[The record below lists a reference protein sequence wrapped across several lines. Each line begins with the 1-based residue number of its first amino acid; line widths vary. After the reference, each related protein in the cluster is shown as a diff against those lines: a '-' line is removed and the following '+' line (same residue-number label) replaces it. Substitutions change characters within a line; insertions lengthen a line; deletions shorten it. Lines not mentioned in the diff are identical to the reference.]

1 LIVFLESQSKIG
13 GKLNLDT
20 KMLSN
25 YQAAIEAALIR
36 KEISSREIPD
46 ENRSRQRGNTFEL
59 RNSEGKVVS
68 RISMERVEQLK
79 DPEVLVKAI
88 NAAHPNVQVT
98 REQLEEEAQ
107 KRKVEMIAKQRKGR
121 EELLNAMEAKGIKR
135 WDYKHL
141 RLDYKG
147 RGITQ
152 EINLLDIDGDRVRGW
167 TDNFS
172 NKEVPSLPEILNKL
186 GDDGWEMISH
196 VVNQD
201 LSANGTTMHYY
212 NFKREKL

>member
-1 LIVFLESQSKIG
+1 
-13 GKLNLDT
+13 
-20 KMLSN
+20 MLSN
-25 YQAAIEAALIR
+25 FDAAVEAALIR
-36 KEISSREIPD
+36 KEISSREIAD
-46 ENRSRQRGNTFEL
+46 ENRSGQRGNSFEL
-59 RNSEGKVVS
+59 KNSNGKVVS

-79 DPEVLVKAI
+79 DPEALAKAI
-88 NAAHPNVQVT
+88 TAAQPKVQVSK
-98 REQLEEEAQ
+98 EELEAEAQ
-107 KRKVEMIAKQRKGR
+107 KRKEEMIAKQKADRDA
-121 EELLNAMEAKGIKR
+121 LLNAMEAKGIKR

-152 EINLLDIDGDRVRGW
+152 EINLLDIDGERVRGW
-167 TDNFS
+167 SDNFS
-172 NKEVPSLPEILNKL
+172 SKEVPTLPEILNKL

-201 LSANGTTMHYY
+201 LAANGTTMHYY

>member
-1 LIVFLESQSKIG
+1 
-13 GKLNLDT
+13 
-20 KMLSN
+20 MLSN
-25 YQAAIEAALIR
+25 FEAAVEAALIR
-36 KEISSREIPD
+36 KEISSKEIAD
-46 ENRSRQRGNTFEL
+46 ENRSGQRGNNFEL
-59 RNSEGKVVS
+59 KNSNGKVVS

-79 DPEVLVKAI
+79 DPETLEQAKEAAKPKPAIPKEELEAQAQAEREALIEKKKA
-88 NAAHPNVQVT
+88 
-98 REQLEEEAQ
+98 EEA
-107 KRKVEMIAKQRKGR
+107 AF
-121 EELLNAMEAKGIKR
+121 LNTLKEKGIKR

-152 EINLLDIDGDRVRGW
+152 EINLLDIDGERVRGW
-167 TDNFS
+167 SDNFS
-172 NKEVPSLPEILNKL
+172 SKEVPSLPEILNKL

-201 LSANGTTMHYY
+201 LAQNGTTMHYY

>member
-1 LIVFLESQSKIG
+1 
-13 GKLNLDT
+13 
-20 KMLSN
+20 MLSN
-25 YQAAIEAALIR
+25 FEAAIEAALIR

-98 REQLEEEAQ
+98 REELEEEAQ

-167 TDNFS
+167 SDNFS

>member
-1 LIVFLESQSKIG
+1 
-13 GKLNLDT
+13 
-20 KMLSN
+20 MLSN
-25 YQAAIEAALIR
+25 FEAAVEAALIR
-36 KEISSREIPD
+36 KEISSKEIAD
-46 ENRSRQRGNTFEL
+46 ENRSGQRGNNFEL
-59 RNSEGKVVS
+59 KNSNGKVVS

-79 DPEVLVKAI
+79 DPEALAKAI
-88 NAAHPNVQVT
+88 TAAQPKVQVSK
-98 REQLEEEAQ
+98 EELEAEAQ
-107 KRKVEMIAKQRKGR
+107 KRKKEMIAKQKADRDA
-121 EELLNAMEAKGIKR
+121 LLNAMEAKGIKR

-152 EINLLDIDGDRVRGW
+152 EINLLDIDGERVRGW
-167 TDNFS
+167 SDNFS
-172 NKEVPSLPEILNKL
+172 SKEVPTLPEILNKL

-201 LSANGTTMHYY
+201 LAANGTTMHYY

>member
-1 LIVFLESQSKIG
+1 
-13 GKLNLDT
+13 
-20 KMLSN
+20 MLSN
-25 YQAAIEAALIR
+25 FDAAVEAALIR
-36 KEISSREIPD
+36 KEISSKEIAD
-46 ENRSRQRGNTFEL
+46 ENRSGKRGNNFEL
-59 RNSEGKVVS
+59 KNSNGKVVS

-79 DPEVLVKAI
+79 DPETLEQAKEAAKPKPAIPKEELEAQAQAEREALIEKKKA
-88 NAAHPNVQVT
+88 
-98 REQLEEEAQ
+98 EEA
-107 KRKVEMIAKQRKGR
+107 AF
-121 EELLNAMEAKGIKR
+121 LNTLKEKGIKR

-152 EINLLDIDGDRVRGW
+152 EINLLDIDGERVRGW
-167 TDNFS
+167 SDNFS
-172 NKEVPSLPEILNKL
+172 SKEVPSLPEILNKL

-201 LSANGTTMHYY
+201 LAQNGTTMHYY

>member
-1 LIVFLESQSKIG
+1 
-13 GKLNLDT
+13 
-20 KMLSN
+20 MLSN
-25 YQAAIEAALIR
+25 FDAAVEAALIR
-36 KEISSREIPD
+36 KEISSKEIAD
-46 ENRSRQRGNTFEL
+46 ENRSGQRGNNFEL
-59 RNSEGKVVS
+59 KNANGKVVS

-79 DPEVLVKAI
+79 DPEALAKAI
-88 NAAHPNVQVT
+88 TAAQPKVQVSK
-98 REQLEEEAQ
+98 EELEAEAQ
-107 KRKVEMIAKQRKGR
+107 KRKEEMIAKQKADRDA
-121 EELLNAMEAKGIKR
+121 LLNAMEAKGIKR

-152 EINLLDIDGDRVRGW
+152 EINLLDIDGERVRGW
-167 TDNFS
+167 SDNFS
-172 NKEVPSLPEILNKL
+172 SKEVPTLPEILNKL

-201 LSANGTTMHYY
+201 LAANGPTMHYY

>member
-1 LIVFLESQSKIG
+1 
-13 GKLNLDT
+13 
-20 KMLSN
+20 
-25 YQAAIEAALIR
+25 
-36 KEISSREIPD
+36 
-46 ENRSRQRGNTFEL
+46 
-59 RNSEGKVVS
+59 
-68 RISMERVEQLK
+68 
-79 DPEVLVKAI
+79 
-88 NAAHPNVQVT
+88 
-98 REQLEEEAQ
+98 
-107 KRKVEMIAKQRKGR
+107 
-121 EELLNAMEAKGIKR
+121 MEAKGIKR

>member
-1 LIVFLESQSKIG
+1 
-13 GKLNLDT
+13 
-20 KMLSN
+20 MLSN
-25 YQAAIEAALIR
+25 FEAAIEAALLR
-36 KEISSREIPD
+36 EEISSREIPD

-98 REQLEEEAQ
+98 REELEEEAQ

-172 NKEVPSLPEILNKL
+172 NKEVPSLPEILCKL

>member
-1 LIVFLESQSKIG
+1 
-13 GKLNLDT
+13 
-20 KMLSN
+20 MLSN
-25 YQAAIEAALIR
+25 YEAAIEAALIR
-36 KEISSREIPD
+36 KEISSREIPV
-46 ENRSRQRGNTFEL
+46 ESRSGQRGNIFEL
-59 RNSEGKVVS
+59 KNSNGKVVS

-79 DPEVLVKAI
+79 DPEALAEAI
-88 NAAHPNVQVT
+88 TAAQPKVQVSK
-98 REQLEEEAQ
+98 EELEAEAK
-107 KRKVEMIAKQRKGR
+107 KRKEEMIAKQKADRDA
-121 EELLNAMEAKGIKR
+121 LLNAMEAKGIKR

-152 EINLLDIDGDRVRGW
+152 EINLLDIDGERIRGW
-167 TDNFS
+167 SDNFS
-172 NKEVPSLPEILNKL
+172 SKDVPTLPEILNKL

-201 LSANGTTMHYY
+201 LAANGTTMHYY

>member
-1 LIVFLESQSKIG
+1 
-13 GKLNLDT
+13 
-20 KMLSN
+20 MLSN
-25 YQAAIEAALIR
+25 FEAAVEAALIR
-36 KEISSREIPD
+36 KEISSKEIAD
-46 ENRSRQRGNTFEL
+46 ENRSGQRGNNFEL
-59 RNSEGKVVS
+59 KNSNGKVVS

-79 DPEVLVKAI
+79 DPEALEQAKEAAKPKPAIPKEELEAQAQAEREALIEKKKA
-88 NAAHPNVQVT
+88 
-98 REQLEEEAQ
+98 EEA
-107 KRKVEMIAKQRKGR
+107 AF
-121 EELLNAMEAKGIKR
+121 LNTLKEKGIKR

-152 EINLLDIDGDRVRGW
+152 EINLLDIDGERVRGW
-167 TDNFS
+167 SDNFS
-172 NKEVPSLPEILNKL
+172 SKEVPSLPEILNKL

-201 LSANGTTMHYY
+201 LAANGTTMHYY

>member
-1 LIVFLESQSKIG
+1 
-13 GKLNLDT
+13 
-20 KMLSN
+20 MLSN
-25 YQAAIEAALIR
+25 FDAAVEAALIR
-36 KEISSREIPD
+36 KEISSKEIAD
-46 ENRSRQRGNTFEL
+46 EKRSGQRGNNFEL
-59 RNSEGKVVS
+59 KNSIGKVVS

-79 DPEVLVKAI
+79 DPETLEKAKE
-88 NAAHPNVQVT
+88 AAKPKPVIPKEELEAQALAE
-98 REQLEEEAQ
+98 REALIEKKKAEEA
-107 KRKVEMIAKQRKGR
+107 AF
-121 EELLNAMEAKGIKR
+121 LNTLQEKGIKR

-152 EINLLDIDGDRVRGW
+152 EINLLDIDGERVRGW
-167 TDNFS
+167 SDNFS
-172 NKEVPSLPEILNKL
+172 SKEVPTLPEILNKL

-201 LSANGTTMHYY
+201 LAANGTTMHYY

>member
-1 LIVFLESQSKIG
+1 
-13 GKLNLDT
+13 
-20 KMLSN
+20 MLSN
-25 YQAAIEAALIR
+25 FDAAVEAALIR
-36 KEISSREIPD
+36 KEISSKEIAD
-46 ENRSRQRGNTFEL
+46 EKRSGQRGNNFEL
-59 RNSEGKVVS
+59 KNSNGKVVS

-79 DPEVLVKAI
+79 DPETLEKAKE
-88 NAAHPNVQVT
+88 AAKPKPVIPKEELEAQALAE
-98 REQLEEEAQ
+98 REALIEKKKAEEA
-107 KRKVEMIAKQRKGR
+107 AF
-121 EELLNAMEAKGIKR
+121 LNTLQEKGIKR

-152 EINLLDIDGDRVRGW
+152 EINLLDIDGERIRGW
-167 TDNFS
+167 SDNFS
-172 NKEVPSLPEILNKL
+172 KKEVPSLPEILNKL

-201 LSANGTTMHYY
+201 LAANGTTMHYY

>member
-1 LIVFLESQSKIG
+1 
-13 GKLNLDT
+13 
-20 KMLSN
+20 MLSN
-25 YQAAIEAALIR
+25 FEAAVEAALIR
-36 KEISSREIPD
+36 KEISSKEIAD
-46 ENRSRQRGNTFEL
+46 EKRSGQRGNNFEL
-59 RNSEGKVVS
+59 KNSNGKVVS

-79 DPEVLVKAI
+79 DPEALAKAI
-88 NAAHPNVQVT
+88 TAAQPKVQVSK
-98 REQLEEEAQ
+98 EELEAEAQ
-107 KRKVEMIAKQRKGR
+107 KRKEEMIAKQKADRDA
-121 EELLNAMEAKGIKR
+121 LLNAMEAKGIKR

-152 EINLLDIDGDRVRGW
+152 EINLLDIDGERVRGW
-167 TDNFS
+167 SDNFS
-172 NKEVPSLPEILNKL
+172 SKEVPTLPEILNKL

-201 LSANGTTMHYY
+201 LAQNGTTMHYY

>member
-1 LIVFLESQSKIG
+1 
-13 GKLNLDT
+13 
-20 KMLSN
+20 MLSN
-25 YQAAIEAALIR
+25 YEAAIEAALIR
-36 KEISSREIPD
+36 KEISSREIPV
-46 ENRSRQRGNTFEL
+46 ESRSGQRGNIFEL
-59 RNSEGKVVS
+59 KNSNGKVVS

-79 DPEVLVKAI
+79 DPEALAEAI
-88 NAAHPNVQVT
+88 TAAQPKVQVSK
-98 REQLEEEAQ
+98 EELEAEAK
-107 KRKVEMIAKQRKGR
+107 KRKEEMIAKQKAERK
-121 EELLNAMEAKGIKR
+121 ELLNAMQAKGIKR

-152 EINLLDIDGDRVRGW
+152 EINLLDIDGERVRGW
-167 TDNFS
+167 SDNFS
-172 NKEVPSLPEILNKL
+172 SKEVPTLPEILNKL

-201 LSANGTTMHYY
+201 LAQNGTTMHYY

>member
-1 LIVFLESQSKIG
+1 
-13 GKLNLDT
+13 
-20 KMLSN
+20 MLSN
-25 YQAAIEAALIR
+25 FEAAVEAALIR
-36 KEISSREIPD
+36 KEISSKEIAD
-46 ENRSRQRGNTFEL
+46 KNRSGQRGNNFEL
-59 RNSEGKVVS
+59 KNSNGKVVS

-79 DPEVLVKAI
+79 DPETLEQVKE
-88 NAAHPNVQVT
+88 AAKPKPSIPKEELEAQAQAE
-98 REQLEEEAQ
+98 REALIEKKKAEEA
-107 KRKVEMIAKQRKGR
+107 AF
-121 EELLNAMEAKGIKR
+121 LNTLNEKGIKR

-152 EINLLDIDGDRVRGW
+152 EINLLDIDGERVRGW
-167 TDNFS
+167 SDNFS
-172 NKEVPSLPEILNKL
+172 SKEVPSLPEILNKL

-201 LSANGTTMHYY
+201 LAANGTTMHYY

>member
-1 LIVFLESQSKIG
+1 
-13 GKLNLDT
+13 
-20 KMLSN
+20 MLSN
-25 YQAAIEAALIR
+25 FEAAVEAALIR
-36 KEISSREIPD
+36 KEISSKEIAD
-46 ENRSRQRGNTFEL
+46 ENRSGQRGNNFEL
-59 RNSEGKVVS
+59 KNSNGKVVS

-79 DPEVLVKAI
+79 DPEKLEQAKEAAKPKPVIPKEELEAQAQAEREALIEKKKA
-88 NAAHPNVQVT
+88 
-98 REQLEEEAQ
+98 EEA
-107 KRKVEMIAKQRKGR
+107 AF
-121 EELLNAMEAKGIKR
+121 LNTLKEKGIKR

-152 EINLLDIDGDRVRGW
+152 EINLLDIDGERVRGW
-167 TDNFS
+167 SDNFS
-172 NKEVPSLPEILNKL
+172 SKEVPSLPEILNKL

-201 LSANGTTMHYY
+201 LAANGTTMHYY

>member
-1 LIVFLESQSKIG
+1 
-13 GKLNLDT
+13 
-20 KMLSN
+20 MLSN
-25 YQAAIEAALIR
+25 FDAAVEAALIR
-36 KEISSREIPD
+36 KEISSREIAD
-46 ENRSRQRGNTFEL
+46 ENRFGQRGNNFEL
-59 RNSEGKVVS
+59 KNSNGKVVS

-79 DPEVLVKAI
+79 DPEALAKAI
-88 NAAHPNVQVT
+88 TAAQPKVQVSK
-98 REQLEEEAQ
+98 EELETEA
-107 KRKVEMIAKQRKGR
+107 KNRKEEMIAKQKAER
-121 EELLNAMEAKGIKR
+121 EELLNAMQAKGIKR

-152 EINLLDIDGDRVRGW
+152 EINLLDIDGERVRGW
-167 TDNFS
+167 SDNFS
-172 NKEVPSLPEILNKL
+172 SKEVPTLPEILNKL

-201 LSANGTTMHYY
+201 LAQNGTTMHYY

>member
-1 LIVFLESQSKIG
+1 
-13 GKLNLDT
+13 
-20 KMLSN
+20 MLSN
-25 YQAAIEAALIR
+25 FDAAVEAALIR
-36 KEISSREIPD
+36 KEISSKEIAD
-46 ENRSRQRGNTFEL
+46 EKRSGQRGNNFEL
-59 RNSEGKVVS
+59 KNSNGKVVS

-79 DPEVLVKAI
+79 DPEALAKAI
-88 NAAHPNVQVT
+88 IAAQPKVQVSK
-98 REQLEEEAQ
+98 EELEAEAQ
-107 KRKVEMIAKQRKGR
+107 KRKEEMIAKQKADRDA
-121 EELLNAMEAKGIKR
+121 LLNAMEAKGIKR

-152 EINLLDIDGDRVRGW
+152 EINLLDIDGERVRGW
-167 TDNFS
+167 SDNFS
-172 NKEVPSLPEILNKL
+172 SKEVPTLPEILNKL

-201 LSANGTTMHYY
+201 LAANGTTMHYY

>member
-1 LIVFLESQSKIG
+1 
-13 GKLNLDT
+13 
-20 KMLSN
+20 MLSN
-25 YQAAIEAALIR
+25 YEAAIEAALIR
-36 KEISSREIPD
+36 KEISSREIPV
-46 ENRSRQRGNTFEL
+46 ENRSGQRGNIFEL
-59 RNSEGKVVS
+59 KNSNGKVVS

-79 DPEVLVKAI
+79 DPKALAEAI
-88 NAAHPNVQVT
+88 AAAQPKVQVSK
-98 REQLEEEAQ
+98 EELEAEAK
-107 KRKVEMIAKQRKGR
+107 KRKEEMIAKQKADRDA
-121 EELLNAMEAKGIKR
+121 LLNAMEAKGIKR

-152 EINLLDIDGDRVRGW
+152 EINLLDIDGERVRGW
-167 TDNFS
+167 SDNFS
-172 NKEVPSLPEILNKL
+172 SKEVPTLPEILNKL

-201 LSANGTTMHYY
+201 LAANGTTMHYY

>member
-1 LIVFLESQSKIG
+1 
-13 GKLNLDT
+13 
-20 KMLSN
+20 MLSN
-25 YQAAIEAALIR
+25 FEAAVEAALIR
-36 KEISSREIPD
+36 KEISSKEIAD
-46 ENRSRQRGNTFEL
+46 ENRSGQRGNNFEL
-59 RNSEGKVVS
+59 KNSSGKVVS

-79 DPEVLVKAI
+79 DPETLEQAKEAVKPKPVIAKEELE
-88 NAAHPNVQVT
+88 AQAQAE
-98 REQLEEEAQ
+98 REALIEKKKEEEA
-107 KRKVEMIAKQRKGR
+107 AF
-121 EELLNAMEAKGIKR
+121 LNTLKEKGIKR

-152 EINLLDIDGDRVRGW
+152 EINLLDIDGERVRGW
-167 TDNFS
+167 SDNFS
-172 NKEVPSLPEILNKL
+172 SKEVPSLPEILNKL

-201 LSANGTTMHYY
+201 IAQNGTTMHYY

>member
-1 LIVFLESQSKIG
+1 
-13 GKLNLDT
+13 
-20 KMLSN
+20 MLSN
-25 YQAAIEAALIR
+25 FEAAVEAALIR
-36 KEISSREIPD
+36 KEISSKEIAD
-46 ENRSRQRGNTFEL
+46 ENRSGQRGNNFEL
-59 RNSEGKVVS
+59 KNSNGKVVS

-79 DPEVLVKAI
+79 DPETLEQAKEAAKPKPSIPKEELEAQAQAEREALIEKKKA
-88 NAAHPNVQVT
+88 
-98 REQLEEEAQ
+98 EEA
-107 KRKVEMIAKQRKGR
+107 AF
-121 EELLNAMEAKGIKR
+121 LNTLKEKGIKR

-152 EINLLDIDGDRVRGW
+152 EINLLDIDGERVRGW
-167 TDNFS
+167 SDNFS
-172 NKEVPSLPEILNKL
+172 SKEVPSLPEILNKL

-201 LSANGTTMHYY
+201 LAQNGTTMHYY

>member
-1 LIVFLESQSKIG
+1 
-13 GKLNLDT
+13 
-20 KMLSN
+20 MLSN
-25 YQAAIEAALIR
+25 FEAAVEAALIR
-36 KEISSREIPD
+36 KEISSKEIAD
-46 ENRSRQRGNTFEL
+46 ENRSGQRGNIFEL
-59 RNSEGKVVS
+59 KNSNGKVVS

-79 DPEVLVKAI
+79 DPEKLEQAKEAAKPKPVIPKEELEAQAKAERDALI
-88 NAAHPNVQVT
+88 EKKKA
-98 REQLEEEAQ
+98 EEA
-107 KRKVEMIAKQRKGR
+107 AF
-121 EELLNAMEAKGIKR
+121 LNTLKEKGIKR

-152 EINLLDIDGDRVRGW
+152 EINLLDIDGERVRGW
-167 TDNFS
+167 SDNFS
-172 NKEVPSLPEILNKL
+172 SKEVPSLPEILNKL

-201 LSANGTTMHYY
+201 LAANGTTMHYY

>member
-1 LIVFLESQSKIG
+1 
-13 GKLNLDT
+13 
-20 KMLSN
+20 MLSN
-25 YQAAIEAALIR
+25 FEAAVEAALIR
-36 KEISSREIPD
+36 KEISSKEIAD
-46 ENRSRQRGNTFEL
+46 EKRSGQRGNNFEL
-59 RNSEGKVVS
+59 KNSNGKVVS

-79 DPEVLVKAI
+79 DPEALAEAI
-88 NAAHPNVQVT
+88 SAAQPKVQVSK
-98 REQLEEEAQ
+98 EELEAEAQ
-107 KRKVEMIAKQRKGR
+107 KRKEEMIAKQKADRDA
-121 EELLNAMEAKGIKR
+121 LLNAMEAKGIKR

-152 EINLLDIDGDRVRGW
+152 EINLLDIDGERVRGW
-167 TDNFS
+167 SDNFS
-172 NKEVPSLPEILNKL
+172 SKEVPTLPEILNKL

-201 LSANGTTMHYY
+201 LAANGTTMHYY